1 MARKR
6 SKARSAVSKAELRK
20 RMARLGKARRV
31 AHGIKQST
39 ATKSVGERI
48 AKLASTS
55 GMVVE
60 WTLRP
65 QDPSDSVAVGC
76 FCGCGCSCIA

>member
-1 MARKR
+1 MPDKKR
-6 SKARSAVSKAELRK
+6 DRSGANDKAGLQK
-20 RMARLGKARRV
+20 RFAKLGAARR
-31 AHGIKQST
+31 AARRTKPT
-39 ATKSVGERI
+39 AATKSVGERI
-48 AKLASTS
+48 AKLAGES

-65 QDPSDSVAVGC
+65 QDTSESVGIGC